1 MSFKKDDKGNIDFS
15 VDAETKGLK
24 GRAEERKKLELKEQ
38 AQMATLIKELD
49 VKNPELIS
57 DVLFHY
63 NGQSNQIGE
72 LENTEKKEE

>member
-1 MSFKKDDKGNIDFS
+1 
-15 VDAETKGLK
+15 
-24 GRAEERKKLELKEQ
+24 
-38 AQMATLIKELD
+38 MATLIKELD

-63 NGQSNQIGE
+63 NGQSNQIDE

>member
-1 MSFKKDDKGNIDFS
+1 MVESLICHSKKDNNGNIDFS

-57 DVLFHY
+57 DVLFTIMD
-63 NGQSNQIGE
+63 NLIKLTN
-72 LENTEKKEE
+72 